1 MIKKLAFVTTNTG
14 KFAEVKRWLNQF
26 EPSIELEHIALD
38 LPEIQSLDVQEIAL
52 DKAQQAWQILQKP
65 LLIDDGGI
73 YLEKYYN
80 FPGPLTKYVYKGIG
94 FEGFWKLASDDPR
107 AYFLSCL
114 VYSDG
119 PASFH
124 IFEGICKG
132 HIVEPKDVIITHTQL
147 PFTHIFVPQGYD
159 KVFAE
164 LKLTPLEEQF
174 NHRTIAI
181 KKLVTWLKENNR

>member
-14 KFAEVKRWLNQF
+14 KFEEVKRWLTYF
-26 EPSIELEHIALD
+26 EPSIELEQVALD

-52 DKAQQAWQILQKP
+52 DKAQQAWAVLQRP

-94 FEGFWKLASDDPR
+94 FEGFWRLAYDDPR

-119 PASFH
+119 PTSYH
-124 IFEGICKG
+124 LFEGICKG
-132 HIVEPKDVIITHTQL
+132 HIIENKDVVITHTQL
-147 PFTHIFVPQGYD
+147 PFTHIFVPEGHE
-159 KVFAE
+159 KVFSE
-164 LKLTPLEEQF
+164 LKLTPHEEHF
-174 NHRTIAI
+174 HHRVVAI
-181 KKLVTWLKENNR
+181 KKFLQWLNAQK